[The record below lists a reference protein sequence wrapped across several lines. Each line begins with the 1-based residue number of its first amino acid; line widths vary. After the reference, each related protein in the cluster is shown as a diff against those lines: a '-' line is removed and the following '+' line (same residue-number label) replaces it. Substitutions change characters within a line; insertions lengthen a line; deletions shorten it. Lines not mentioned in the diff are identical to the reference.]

1 MNRIDFKM
9 VKDGN
14 RTVIVIDGAT
24 AERDAAAL
32 QLLQLYAG
40 LEPAEQSDTIA
51 QVEHLEPVPRQDDI
65 PDEKTVATLPSFA
78 DIAKCG
84 KLISNGTYKDMT
96 AAQALNVDKSKALAE
111 LFAYARG
118 IPQSAEKDDIV
129 ASCKQ
134 WMYDLPAMRSEYPNR
149 KSRVEFLVNIAPMMA
164 VGAFCTAYGYPD
176 FKSFC
181 DYATDLEVNNV
192 FINVTN
198 ALQQRSEGS
207 AG

>member
-24 AERDAAAL
+24 AERDATAL

-40 LEPAEQSDTIA
+40 LESAEQSDAIA
-51 QVEHLEPVPRQDDI
+51 QVEHLEPVPQQNDI
-65 PDEKTVATLPSFA
+65 PDEKTVEALPSFA
-78 DIAKCG
+78 DIAKRG
-84 KLISNGTYKDMT
+84 KCISSGTYKNMT
-96 AAQALNVDKSKALAE
+96 AAQALKLDKSKALAA
-111 LFAYARG
+111 LFLYARE

-134 WMYDLPAMRSEYPNR
+134 WMYDLPAMRSEYSDR

-164 VGAFCTAYGYPD
+164 VNAFCTAYGYPD

-198 ALQQRSEGS
+198 TLQQRSEGS